1 MLKIQLVE
9 DEALFAKSVARRLE
23 REGYEVDISPNITL
37 AKDALDNSL
46 PDILLLDVRL
56 PDGSGL
62 DLLSEIRLRDDSA
75 WKALPVI
82 IMTAYGELE
91 DAISAMK
98 LGATDYLKKPVD
110 LDELILTLS
119 KVVANKQIK
128 QQLDYSHV
136 RDSQSID
143 KTTMIGAS
151 KAVIGLRQQIVRIA
165 HLVNKS
171 IDNHP
176 VVLIRG
182 ETGTGKDVAARLYH
196 QSGNWHNQPFV
207 HVDCAS
213 LPSEL
218 IEAELFGYERGAF
231 TNAHQAKAGLIEVA
245 EGGTLFLDEVG
256 ELPLELQ
263 AKLLNVLERRLV
275 RRLGSTKEIAISAHF
290 VAATNRNL
298 NDMVAEGTFRS
309 DLLFRLNILELILPS
324 LRERTEDINRLVDYF
339 IDKISR
345 RYGLASPVLS
355 PEAIAAMQAY
365 SWPGNIRE
373 LQHVLERAVMLCQH
387 GVINSADLLFQTQP
401 AITKIDAFTATT
413 ASSQKFE
420 KMTLEEVEKYL
431 IEQSLLRTGG
441 NVSQSAR
448 ELGLTRMAM
457 RYRMDKYQ
465 L

>member
-1 MLKIQLVE
+1 MLKILLVE
-9 DEALFAKSVARRLE
+9 DETLFAKSVARRLE
-23 REGYEVDISPNITL
+23 RDNYDVEITSCI
-37 AKDALDNSL
+37 ADAQTSLSVAL

-56 PDGSGL
+56 PDGNGL
-62 DLLSEIRLRDDSA
+62 SLLEDIRASEEKA
-75 WKALPVI
+75 WKDLPII

-110 LDELILTLS
+110 LDELVLLLS
-119 KVVANKQIK
+119 KVLANKQNS
-128 QQLDYSHV
+128 QQLDYSHR
-136 RDSQSID
+136 RDRQVTD

-151 KAVIGLRQQIVRIA
+151 SAITALRQQIKRITL
-165 HLVNKS
+165 LV
-171 IDNHP
+171 DNSTDSHP

-196 QSGNWHNQPFV
+196 QSGSWKNKPFV

-213 LPSEL
+213 LPNEL

-256 ELPLELQ
+256 ELPLSLQ
-263 AKLLNVLERRLV
+263 AKLLNVLERRVV

-298 NDMVAEGTFRS
+298 TEMVADGTFRS
-309 DLLFRLNILELILPS
+309 DLFFRLNILELVLPS
-324 LRERTEDINRLVDYF
+324 LHQRQNDILLLVDHF
-339 IDKISR
+339 VEKVAR
-345 RYGLASPVLS
+345 RYGLASPTVS
-355 PEAIAAMQAY
+355 SDAIAAIQQY

-373 LQHVLERAVMLCQH
+373 LQHVLERAVMLCQQ
-387 GVINSADLLFQTQP
+387 GIINRADLFLQAVSDVDNSLPSNDENQ
-401 AITKIDAFTATT
+401 
-413 ASSQKFE
+413 
-420 KMTLEEVEKYL
+420 TLEMMKLEDVEKYL
-431 IEQSLLRTGG
+431 IERALLRTNG

>member
-1 MLKIQLVE
+1 VIKIVLVE
-9 DEALFAKSVARRLE
+9 DEVLFAKSVARRLE
-23 REGYEVDISPNITL
+23 RDGFEAEIITNLTDARVSIS
-37 AKDALDNSL
+37 NSL
-46 PDILLLDVRL
+46 PDIMLLDVRL

-62 DLLSEIRLRDDSA
+62 DLLKEIRTSEDSS
-75 WKALPVI
+75 WNSLPVI
-82 IMTAYGELE
+82 IMTAYGELD

-110 LDELILTLS
+110 LDELLLTLS
-119 KVVANKQIK
+119 KVLQGKQIN
-128 QQLDYSHV
+128 QQLDYSHI
-136 RDSQSID
+136 RDSQVVD
-143 KTTMIGAS
+143 KTTMLGTSTAITA
-151 KAVIGLRQQIVRIA
+151 LRQHIQRIA
-165 HLVNKS
+165 QLVDKS
-171 IDNHP
+171 SDTHP

-196 QSGNWHNQPFV
+196 QSGSWNKQPFV

-213 LPSEL
+213 LPAEL

-256 ELPLELQ
+256 ELPLDLQ
-263 AKLLNVLERRLV
+263 AKLLNILERRVV
-275 RRLGSTKEIAISAHF
+275 RRIGSTKEIAISAHF

-298 NDMVAEGTFRS
+298 ADMVAEGTFRS
-309 DLLFRLNILELILPS
+309 DLYFRLNILELVLPS
-324 LRERTEDINRLVDYF
+324 LRDRRDDIVVLLDFYME
-339 IDKISR
+339 KIAR
-345 RYGLASPVLS
+345 RYGLSCPELS
-355 PEAIAAMQAY
+355 AQAILDLKQY

-373 LQHVLERAVMLCQH
+373 LQHVLERAVMLCQQ
-387 GVINSADLLFQTQP
+387 GIIDSNDLVLQLKRPETNVTDTNYNTPNF
-401 AITKIDAFTATT
+401 DA
-413 ASSQKFE
+413 
-420 KMTLEEVEKYL
+420 MTLEEVEKYL
-431 IEQSLLRTGG
+431 IEQSLLRTQG